1 MKYQEKRMKKIYIAI
16 LMSCILFTANVAAF
30 GDISQNAETD
40 HPVTSAKDFV
50 LSYFTPANGTVTDVT
65 DGVVS
70 VKFEGQVNIK
80 QGMRFYVY
88 RMGKPFYHPVTKEQL
103 GNTEEIIGKI
113 EVKGSK
119 GPDGLYICTILK
131 GEIKTGDVARITTSK
146 IKLAFFQERRSDWM
160 LSEAFYSSLKD
171 SGRFEILESY
181 TPTYQPE
188 ELAHLAVNLNA
199 EAVLLFS
206 TPVKDEKKALNIKL
220 YWAEDAKAFA
230 GMEELAGSDTVKM
243 LSPGEELVSASLV
256 NKEPL
261 GSYRLSGG
269 QLFAIGDVDG
279 DGNME
284 LVVSDD
290 NKISIYSFKEKL
302 QEVWSMKGT
311 PQERHVSIDVL
322 DVNNNGK
329 AEIFVTCMT
338 GTGSIN
344 TGDGAESMR
353 SDNIAVRSLVVEYDP
368 LERYKKIKDNVP
380 YFFRVSG
387 KTLFMQKFDAG
398 RILAGPVYEG
408 EWKDGNYQPKRQ
420 VVLPPDINI
429 YGFTFVDWQNNGRN
443 QLMTFDD
450 DGYLILYDDQG
461 HEIWKSGSSYGKFR
475 FSFEKNTYSAAKP
488 VAKWYIRG
496 RLIPVRTDR
505 GEEII
510 VVSNI
515 PLFTNI
521 PGLGTKAT
529 EVHSLWWDNGEM
541 DEKILLTE
549 LPGRISDYLIEGNKL
564 FFIVKESLWSLIENA
579 ASGELS
585 KGSALYYYDLKGK

>member
-1 MKYQEKRMKKIYIAI
+1 MKKIYIVI
-16 LMSCILFTANVAAF
+16 LICCILFTANSAVL

-40 HPVTSAKDFV
+40 HPVTSARDFV
-50 LSYFTPANGTVTDVT
+50 LSYFTPVNGTVLDIA

-70 VKFEGQVNIK
+70 VKFEGQGIIK
-80 QGMRFYVY
+80 QGMRFSVY
-88 RMGKPFYHPVTKEQL
+88 RKGKPFYHPVTKEQL
-103 GNTEEIIGKI
+103 GNAEEFIGKI
-113 EVKGSK
+113 EVKEFK
-119 GPDGLYICTILK
+119 EPDRLCICTAIK
-131 GEIKTGDVARITTSK
+131 GDIKAGDVARITTSK
-146 IKLAFFQERRSDWM
+146 IKLAFFQEKKSDWM

-188 ELAHLAVNLNA
+188 ELAHLAGNMNA

-206 TPVKDEKKALNIKL
+206 TPVKDEKKTLNIKL

-230 GMEELAGSDTVKM
+230 SMEELAGNDTVKM

-290 NKISIYSFKEKL
+290 NKISIYNFKEKL
-302 QEVWSMKGT
+302 QEVWSLKGT
-311 PQERHVSIDVL
+311 PQEKHLSIDVL

-329 AEIFVTCMT
+329 AEIFVTYMT

-344 TGDGAESMR
+344 TGDGAGSMR
-353 SDNIAVRSLVVEYDP
+353 SDNIAIKSFVIEYDP
-368 LERYKKIKDNVP
+368 LERYKKIKDNLP
-380 YFFRVSG
+380 YFLRVSG
-387 KTLFMQKFDAG
+387 KTLFMQKFDTG
-398 RILAGPVYEG
+398 KIFAGPVYEG
-408 EWKDGNYQPKRQ
+408 EWKDGTYQPKRQ
-420 VVLPPDINI
+420 MALPPDINI
-429 YGFTFVDWQNNGRN
+429 YGFTFVDWQNSGRH

-475 FSFEKNTYSAAKP
+475 FAFEKKTYSATNQ

-510 VVSNI
+510 IVSNI
-515 PLFTNI
+515 PLFTNA
-521 PGLGTKAT
+521 PGLGTKGT
-529 EVHSLWWDNGEM
+529 EIHSLRWDSGEM
-541 DEKILLTE
+541 DEKRLLTE
-549 LPGRISDYLIEGNKL
+549 LPGRITDYWIEGNKL
-564 FFIVKESLWSLIENA
+564 FFIVKVSLWSIIENA

-585 KGSALYYYDLKGK
+585 KGSVLYYYNLGEK

>member
-1 MKYQEKRMKKIYIAI
+1 MKYQGKRMKIIYIAI
-16 LMSCILFTANVAAF
+16 LISCILFTANAAVS
-30 GDISQNAETD
+30 GDVSQNAETD
-40 HPVTSAKDFV
+40 HPVTSARDFV
-50 LSYFTPANGTVTDVT
+50 LSYFTPVNGTVIDVA

-70 VKFEGQVNIK
+70 VKFEGQGTIK
-80 QGMRFYVY
+80 QGMRFSVY
-88 RMGKPFYHPVTKEQL
+88 RKGKPFYHPVTKEQL
-103 GNTEEIIGKI
+103 GDAEEFIGKI
-113 EVKGSK
+113 EVKEFK
-119 GPDGLYICTILK
+119 EPEGLCICTVIK
-131 GEIKTGDVARITTSK
+131 GDIKAGDVARITTSK
-146 IKLAFFQERRSDWM
+146 IKLAFFQERKSDWM

-181 TPTYQPE
+181 TPTYKPE
-188 ELAHLAVNLNA
+188 DLVHLAGDMNA

-243 LSPGEELVSASLV
+243 LSPGEKFVSASLV

-284 LVVSDD
+284 LIVSDD
-290 NKISIYSFKEKL
+290 NNISIYSFKENL

-311 PQERHVSIDVL
+311 PQERYLSIDAL

-329 AEIFVTCMT
+329 AEIFVTYMT

-344 TGDGAESMR
+344 TGDGAGSMR
-353 SDNIAVRSLVVEYDP
+353 ADNLAVRSFVIEYDP
-368 LERYKKIKDNVP
+368 LERYKKIKDKMP

-398 RILAGPVYEG
+398 RIFAGPVYEG
-408 EWKDGNYQPKRQ
+408 EWKDGNYQTKKQ
-420 VVLPPDINI
+420 VALPPDINI
-429 YGFTFVDWQNNGRN
+429 YGFTFVDWQNSGRH
-443 QLMTFDD
+443 QLVTFDD
-450 DGYLILYDDQG
+450 EGYLILYDDQG
-461 HEIWKSGSSYGKFR
+461 HKIWKSSRSYGKFS
-475 FSFEKNTYSAAKP
+475 FSFEKNTYSAANP
-488 VAKWYIRG
+488 VAKWSIRG
-496 RLIPVRTDR
+496 RLITVRTDR
-505 GEEII
+505 GEEI
-510 VVSNI
+510 VVVNNI
-515 PLFTNI
+515 PFFTNA
-521 PGLGTKAT
+521 PGLGTKGT
-529 EVHSLWWDNGEM
+529 EILSLWWDNGEM

-549 LPGRISDYLIEGNKL
+549 LPGRIADYWIEGNKL
-564 FFIVKESLWSLIENA
+564 FFIVKGSLWSLIENA

-585 KGSALYYYDLKGK
+585 KGSALYYYDLGEK